1 MDYNFYKDLHNRELT
16 RRKELD
22 DATNLPI
29 GIISIFIGMLSFF
42 IKESKTLFSDCMMTI
57 LFFIIVLL
65 LVISVVFIICS
76 LNNFIVNNSYSYL
89 PLPNELLLYEQQI
102 IEHNKL
108 VDNSNDHISF
118 QDYLKSNYSNIA
130 SFNKKI
136 NDKRSLALYRS
147 KNCLIVTVFLSLIL
161 ILIHLLKTY

>member
-118 QDYLKSNYSNIA
+118 QDYLKVI
-130 SFNKKI
+130 
-136 NDKRSLALYRS
+136 
-147 KNCLIVTVFLSLIL
+147 IL
-161 ILIHLLKTY
+161 I